1 MIYGSFR
8 KKRSNK
14 KNLKKQFIILTLV
27 FSAKIA
33 FTQVPTATKKVDIV
47 SKSGQ
52 KINFAEIKIESD
64 DSESYKT
71 LEIRYQKLD
80 TADQKEVKIEGITYK
95 CFPDKKEA
103 IKYYYL
109 VKKHAPAI
117 VVYYV
122 YAVENKKP
130 EVFTFRVAD

>member
-1 MIYGSFR
+1 MIYGSF
-8 KKRSNK
+8 KKERRYYT
-14 KNLKKQFIILTLV
+14 NLKKQFVILTFI
-27 FSAKIA
+27 FSAQFA

-64 DSESYKT
+64 DAESYKT
-71 LEIRYQKLD
+71 LEIRYKKLD
-80 TADQKEVKIEGITYK
+80 TADQKEIVIEDTKYK

-109 VKKHAPAI
+109 VKKHAPAV

>member
-1 MIYGSFR
+1 M
-8 KKRSNK
+8 
-14 KNLKKQFIILTLV
+14 KKQFIILTLI
-27 FSAKIA
+27 FSAHIA

-71 LEIRYQKLD
+71 LEIRYKKLEA
-80 TADQKEVKIEGITYK
+80 ADQKEVILEDSTYK

-109 VKKHAPAI
+109 VKKHAPTV

-122 YAVENKKP
+122 HAVENKKP